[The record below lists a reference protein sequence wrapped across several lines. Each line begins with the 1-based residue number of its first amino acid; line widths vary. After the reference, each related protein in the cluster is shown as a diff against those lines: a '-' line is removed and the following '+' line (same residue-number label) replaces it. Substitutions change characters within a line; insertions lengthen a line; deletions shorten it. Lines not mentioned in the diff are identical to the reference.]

1 MTIGESAPTSTAG
14 TDSTETRGRLTS
26 TVGAGTT
33 SGTTSTTTGAGPRP
47 HRASVRVLELH
58 GQSQRY
64 AWGSSTAIP
73 ELLGVPADGEPVAEL
88 WLGTH
93 PQAPAEVVEA
103 TGPQHGAGAAGPATS
118 AAAGPGQPLRR
129 RPGGLGTRRAAADLV
144 GELPFLLKVLAADKA
159 LSLQVHPDLAQA
171 RAGFDAEQAAGISM
185 GDPRRRYRD
194 RNHKPELIVALT
206 PFRALAGI
214 RAPAATLAVARG
226 LGHPGLIAAFAP
238 LATDPSGGATQVLRS
253 LLTLP
258 PQAGVDLAAGVVSA
272 AERIGPGADEEL
284 RRAADLVRL
293 LAATHPGDVGIA
305 AALLLN
311 DVTLQPGEGLFQP
324 ARLLHAYVQGVGI
337 EIMATSDNVLRGG
350 LTPKYIDV
358 NELLRIL
365 DPRPTGAP
373 VLRPRT
379 LTTGPGGQLRT
390 WQAPVKD
397 FVLREAVCTGGPVT
411 VPDSSILL
419 AVEGQVEIT
428 GTDRAGLPLEPITLS
443 RGCSALVTGP
453 ATLQLTG
460 TGRVFAAGVRG

>member
-14 TDSTETRGRLTS
+14 TDSTQARGRLTS

-33 SGTTSTTTGAGPRP
+33 STTGAGPRP

-93 PQAPAEVVEA
+93 PQAPAEVV
-103 TGPQHGAGAAGPATS
+103 GAS
-118 AAAGPGQPLRR
+118 GPGDATPEQTAGR
-129 RPGGLGTRRAAADLV
+129 GARRAAADLV

-226 LGHPGLIAAFAP
+226 LGHPGLMAAFAP

-272 AERIGPGADEEL
+272 AERVGPGASEEL

-358 NELLRIL
+358 DELLRIL

-411 VPDSSILL
+411 VPDPSILL
-419 AVEGQVEIT
+419 AMEGQVEIT
-428 GTDRAGLPLEPITLS
+428 GTDRSGLPLEPLTLN

-460 TGRVFAAGVRG
+460 TGRVFAAGARV

>member
-1 MTIGESAPTSTAG
+1 MTIGETAPTSAASSESTNTDTVDADTVDTG
-14 TDSTETRGRLTS
+14 TGTGST
-26 TVGAGTT
+26 
-33 SGTTSTTTGAGPRP
+33 TTSTARPAGSGAGAGAGRP
-47 HRASVRVLELH
+47 QNPVRVLELH
-58 GQSQRY
+58 GQAQHY
-64 AWGSSTAIP
+64 AWGSATAIP
-73 ELLGVPADGEPVAEL
+73 DLLGVPPDGEPVAEL

-93 PQAPAEVVEA
+93 PQAPAEVVD
-103 TGPQHGAGAAGPATS
+103 PAEIGGV
-118 AAAGPGQPLRR
+118 AAARLSPQRR
-129 RPGGLGTRRAAADLV
+129 ASDLGARRAAADLV

-159 LSLQVHPDLAQA
+159 LSLQVHPDLDQA
-171 RAGFDAEQAAGISM
+171 RSGFEADEAAGLPAA
-185 GDPRRRYRD
+185 DPRRRYRD

-214 RAPAATLAVARG
+214 RAPAATLAIARG

-238 LATDPSGGATQVLRS
+238 LATDPTGGATQVLRS

-272 AERIGPGADEEL
+272 AERVSSDAPEEL

-311 DVTLQPGEGLFQP
+311 DVTLAPGEGLFQP

-350 LTPKYIDV
+350 LTPKHIDV
-358 NELLRIL
+358 DELLRIL

-379 LTTGPGGQLRT
+379 LASSPGGLLRC
-390 WQAPVKD
+390 WEVPVED
-397 FVLREAVCTGGPVT
+397 FVLREAVCTGGPVA
-411 VPDSSILL
+411 VSNPSILL

-428 GTDRAGLPLEPITLS
+428 GSDGAGASLEPLTLR

-453 ATLQLTG
+453 ATVVLTG
-460 TGRVFAAGVRG
+460 TGRVFAAGSPTPV

>member
-1 MTIGESAPTSTAG
+1 MTIGETAPTSAAG
-14 TDSTETRGRLTS
+14 TDSGSTS
-26 TVGAGTT
+26 TASAGTGEMST
-33 SGTTSTTTGAGPRP
+33 ATTSTGTGTATGTSPVPTVRTP
-47 HRASVRVLELH
+47 PGRSPVRVLELF

-64 AWGSSTAIP
+64 AWGSATAIP

-93 PQAPAEVVEA
+93 PQAPAEVVEPA
-103 TGPQHGAGAAGPATS
+103 PRPRAADLGA
-118 AAAGPGQPLRR
+118 
-129 RPGGLGTRRAAADLV
+129 RRAAADLV

-159 LSLQVHPDLAQA
+159 LSLQVHPDLDQA
-171 RAGFDAEQAAGISM
+171 RAGFDADQAAGIAL

-214 RAPAATLAVARG
+214 RAPATTLAIARG

-238 LATDPSGGATQVLRS
+238 LATDPTGGATQVLRS

-258 PQAGVDLAAGVVSA
+258 AQAGVDLAAGVVSA
-272 AERIGPGADEEL
+272 AERVPADADAEL

-324 ARLLHAYVQGVGI
+324 ARLLHAYIQGVGI

-350 LTPKYIDV
+350 LTPKHIDV

-379 LTTGPGGQLRT
+379 LTTGPGGLLRT
-390 WQAPVKD
+390 WVVPVDD
-397 FVLREAVCTGGPVT
+397 FSLREAVCTGGPVSLAN
-411 VPDSSILL
+411 PSILL
-419 AVEGQVEIT
+419 AVEGEVEVS
-428 GTDRAGLPLEPITLS
+428 GTDGSGTALAPMTLS
-443 RGCSALVTGP
+443 RGCSALVTGS
-453 ATLQLTG
+453 ATLRLTG
-460 TGRVFAAGVRG
+460 TGRVFAAGPPV